1 MSDWQTRLKP
11 LNVTKIHIQD
21 TGQARP
27 EGVRVLS
34 NVVRSGLSEQSVIII
49 INQSIKTNLYSHASQ
64 ANQRRIIIIIACLSV
79 RPSCLGDRQRGIV
92 CFSAKVA

>member
-27 EGVRVLS
+27 EGVVKR
-34 NVVRSGLSEQSVIII
+34 GQEWIIG
-49 INQSIKTNLYSHASQ
+49 T
-64 ANQRRIIIIIACLSV
+64 
-79 RPSCLGDRQRGIV
+79 V
-92 CFSAKVA
+92 CFPQEIQ